1 MVVLRGVGASLVA
14 LVLVTACGPSSTSV
28 APSVGTSRPTASAA
42 SPGGQGVASPAAAS
56 SPAGSFD
63 PARVTVTL
71 EPVATIKGAPLSVT
85 AAPGD
90 TGRLFVTDKG
100 GRVWIVRDGKSATT
114 PFLDISARVS
124 GGSEQ
129 GLLGFAFHPRY
140 PADPR
145 FFVDYTNHA
154 GDTVVSEWR
163 VSQDNADRA
172 DGGSERIL
180 LTVKQPFANHNGGAV
195 LFGPDGLLYI
205 SLGDGG
211 SGGDPHGN
219 GQRLDTLL
227 AKILRVDVDTT
238 GAGKAYG
245 IPADN
250 PFLGR
255 SGAEPEIFLT
265 GLRNP
270 WRMSFDRATGDLWIG
285 DVGQNRFEE
294 VDVVRAGSRGGQNFG
309 WNRMEGNHCYPS
321 GDSCDK
327 TGLAPPVAEYSH
339 AFGCSVTGGNVYR
352 GNGSPALAGAYLFA
366 DYCSGNVW
374 AIDSRADR
382 ATQLTIVAQTGRSIS
397 SFGEDAGGEL
407 YVTDLAGALL
417 RVVGSAR

>member
-1 MVVLRGVGASLVA
+1 L
-14 LVLVTACGPSSTSV
+14 
-28 APSVGTSRPTASAA
+28 
-42 SPGGQGVASPAAAS
+42 
-56 SPAGSFD
+56 D
-63 PARVTVTL
+63 
-71 EPVATIKGAPLSVT
+71 PVATIPGAPLSVT
-85 AAPGD
+85 GAPGD
-90 TGRLFVTDKG
+90 NARLFVTDKT
-100 GRVWIVRDGKSATT
+100 GRVWVVRDGKPGAT

-129 GLLGFAFHPRY
+129 GLLGFAFHPGY
-140 PADPR
+140 PGDPR
-145 FFVDYTNHA
+145 FFVDYTNQA

-163 VSQDNADRA
+163 VSPADADRA
-172 DGGSERIL
+172 DAGSERVL

-195 LFGPDGLLYI
+195 VFGPDGFLYI

-211 SGGDPHGN
+211 SGGDPQGN

-227 AKILRVDVDTT
+227 AKILRIDVDRTA
-238 GAGKAYG
+238 AGKPYA

-250 PFLGR
+250 PFLATA
-255 SGAEPEIFLT
+255 GAQGEIFLT

-270 WRMSFDRATGDLWIG
+270 WRISFDRATGDLWIG

-294 VDVVRAGSRGGQNFG
+294 IDVVRAGSRGGQNFG

-327 TGLAPPVAEYSH
+327 TGLTPPVGEYSH

-352 GNGSPALAGAYLFA
+352 GSASPALAGAYLFA

-374 AIDSRADR
+374 AIDARAD
-382 ATQLTIVAQTGRSIS
+382 QVPKLTIVAQTGRSIS

-407 YVTDLAGALL
+407 YVTDLAGAVL
-417 RVVGSAR
+417 RVVGSPR